1 MSALGAVMR
10 KLVRVFYGIYMSQQ
24 REIARADPIVTPAQ
38 SDHGRSGRQQVEA
51 RRDYI
56 LLAKVSIM
64 ASRFSCTRPGAIPIL
79 GG

>member
-24 REIARADPIVTPAQ
+24 REIARADPIITPAQ
-38 SDHGRSGRQQVEA
+38 SDGRSGRQQVEA